1 MENILIST
9 ANKEEAD
16 FLIQLAR
23 KLGFKP
29 LVISD
34 EEKRMMARKKLIKI
48 SDRIEKSE
56 VNEDDIQYEI
66 AKVRRKRHAKKK

>member
-9 ANKEEAD
+9 ANKEEAT

-29 LVISD
+29 VVISD
-34 EEKRMMARKKLIKI
+34 DEKRMMARKKLIKI
-48 SDRIEKSE
+48 ADRIEKSE
-56 VNEDDIQYEI
+56 VNEDEIQYEI
-66 AKVRRKRHAKKK
+66 DKVRRKRHVKKK